1 MSTVELE
8 SEYMP
13 DQPTRKH
20 SHYYRLCP
28 YPHIDVYRVLELFE
42 VTDPALQHIIKKALC
57 AGQRGAKDFRKDLEE
72 IVDTGNRRIEML
84 DEDTELVAAPA
95 TDGGWIEHKGS
106 EDSPVDRYLV
116 VEVKLRNSKTF
127 TGEAYSFRWDHTSKL
142 KSCHVHDIIAYRL
155 RK

>member
-1 MSTVELE
+1 MTFSSSGGSLPTLPELAHG
-8 SEYMP
+8 SDKHKHAGKLP
-13 DQPTRKH
+13 VKH

-84 DEDTELVAAPA
+84 DEDTEH
-95 TDGGWIEHKGS
+95 E
-106 EDSPVDRYLV
+106 
-116 VEVKLRNSKTF
+116 
-127 TGEAYSFRWDHTSKL
+127 TS
-142 KSCHVHDIIAYRL
+142 RP
-155 RK
+155 